1 MTARV
6 PRFEQFYAVRRLQNL
21 SNLAFS
27 PDGETIAYSTD
38 ASGQFNLWTQPVR
51 GGWATQLT
59 TFEDSAVRWIR
70 WLPGGDIL
78 FFADTGGNEKYQLY
92 RIGERGGWPERIT
105 THDDVQYFP
114 GDLSPD
120 GKHYAFSGNERSR
133 TDVDVMVYDTTTG
146 GTRVALAGEGWF
158 NAGRW
163 SPDGRQIAVMQLVS
177 NTDQHVQLLDVKTG
191 AYRDV
196 TPHEGEEK
204 NYAVGFRRDGS
215 GVYLITDR
223 GGSHSWLGLAP
234 LDARDPQP
242 VWRGDWDVEQADL
255 SEAGGRLAWSV
266 NEDGYSVLHVR
277 EEATGQ
283 ELRLPDIPRGEVQ
296 DLVLSP
302 DGRRLALKLTTGART
317 PDVYVVDLD
326 SATLTQIT
334 SSFLGG
340 ISVEDLV
347 EPELVRIAGEGG
359 PIAAWLYRP
368 TNATGRMP
376 AVLYIHGGP
385 EAQERPIY
393 SGLLQYLLARGVAV
407 LAPNIR
413 GSTGY
418 GRDWQVAIQRDWM
431 GVDLRDLRACA
442 AFMSSLDWVD
452 PERLGV
458 FGGSYGGFATLMCAT
473 RLPEYWAAA
482 VDIVGPSNLVTFTK
496 AVPPTWRRI
505 MKAWVG
511 DPETEA
517 EMLMQ
522 RSPIS
527 YVDEIRCPLLVIQGA
542 NDPRV
547 VKSESDQL
555 VERLRAREHPVEY
568 LVYDDEG
575 HGFTKRANQLSS
587 GRAVADF
594 LLRAFGMGGVDPA

>member
-1 MTARV
+1 MTERA
-6 PRFEQFYAVRRLQNL
+6 PRFEQFYAVRRLQVL

-59 TFEDSAVRWIR
+59 TFEDKAVRWIR
-70 WLPGGDIL
+70 WLPSGDIL

-105 THDDVQYFP
+105 KHDDVQYIP

-120 GKHYAFSGNERSR
+120 GKRYAFSGNERSR
-133 TDVDVMVYDTTTG
+133 ADVDVMIYDTTTG
-146 GTRVALAGEGWF
+146 EIRVALAGEGWF

-163 SPDGRQIAVMQLVS
+163 SHDGRTIAVTQLVS
-177 NTDQHVQLLDVKTG
+177 NTNQHVHLHDVKKGT
-191 AYRDV
+191 YRDL

-204 NYAVGFRRDGS
+204 NFGVGFRQDGS
-215 GVYLITDR
+215 GVYLLTDR
-223 GGSHSWLGLAP
+223 GGSHTWLGLAA
-234 LDARDPQP
+234 LDSREPQP
-242 VWRGDWDVEQADL
+242 VWRGDWDVENADL
-255 SEAGGRLAWSV
+255 SASGGRLAWSV

-277 EEATGQ
+277 DEATGE
-283 ELRLPDIPRGEVQ
+283 ELPLPQIPRGVVQ

-302 DGRRLALKLTTGART
+302 DGRKLALKLTTGART
-317 PDVYVVDLD
+317 PDVYVVELD
-326 SATLTQIT
+326 SATLRQIT
-334 SSFLGG
+334 YSFLGG

-347 EPELVRIAGEGG
+347 EPELVRVPGEGG
-359 PIAAWLYRP
+359 QIPAWLFRP
-368 TNATGRMP
+368 KGAQGRIP

-393 SGLLQYLLARGVAV
+393 SGFFQYLLARGVAI

-418 GRDWQVAIQRDWM
+418 GRDWQVAIHRDWM
-431 GVDLRDLRACA
+431 GVDLRDFRACA
-442 AFMSSLDWVD
+442 DHLRTLEGIDAGK
-452 PERLGV
+452 LGV
-458 FGGSYGGFATLMCAT
+458 VGGSYGGFATLMCAT

-482 VDIVGPSNLVTFTK
+482 VDIVGPSNLVTFAK
-496 AVPPTWRRI
+496 AVPPTWKRI
-505 MKAWVG
+505 MKSWVG
-511 DPETEA
+511 DPETEP
-517 EMLMQ
+517 EMLME
-522 RSPIS
+522 RSPIT

-547 VKSESDQL
+547 VKPESDQM
-555 VERLRAREHPVEY
+555 VERLRARSHPVEY
-568 LVYDDEG
+568 IVYADEG
-575 HGFTKRANQLSS
+575 HGFTKRQNQVSAW
-587 GRAVADF
+587 RAAADF
-594 LLRAFGMGGVDPA
+594 LLRGFGMGGVDPT